1 MTIGSRAAGFVTLSG
16 YLTRKAIPLFGRG
29 RVLAVKTI
37 RQNHHASAELLRLL
51 DEFRRMVNVCIAI
64 GTKENVSSLKT
75 LSLKSYHHLSRDILG
90 YYRLCAIST
99 ATRILHNHRK
109 ANKKK
114 NHRATVPYA
123 RRLMLTT
130 CYGFKI

>member
-37 RQNHHASAELLRLL
+37 RQNHHASAELLRPLE
-51 DEFRRMVNVCIAI
+51 EFRRMGNVCIAI

-75 LSLKSYHHLSRDILG
+75 LSLRAYHQFIRDN
-90 YYRLCAIST
+90 LCHC
-99 ATRILHNHRK
+99 RV
-109 ANKKK
+109 
-114 NHRATVPYA
+114 RAERQPD
-123 RRLMLTT
+123 
-130 CYGFKI
+130 

>member
-1 MTIGSRAAGFVTLSG
+1 MMIGSRAAGFVTLSG

-51 DEFRRMVNVCIAI
+51 DEFRRMGNVCIAI
-64 GTKENVSSLKT
+64 GTKENISSLKN

-90 YYRLCAIST
+90 YCRVASV
-99 ATRILHNHRK
+99 RQ
-109 ANKKK
+109 
-114 NHRATVPYA
+114 PGFF
-123 RRLMLTT
+123 TT
-130 CYGFKI
+130 

>member
-51 DEFRRMVNVCIAI
+51 DQVRRMGNVCMAI
-64 GTKENVSSLKT
+64 GTNENVCSLKT
-75 LSLKSYHHLSRDILG
+75 LYFKSFHHLRRDILG
-90 YYRLCAIST
+90 CR
-99 ATRILHNHRK
+99 
-109 ANKKK
+109 
-114 NHRATVPYA
+114 VPSGPPA
-123 RRLMLTT
+123 
-130 CYGFKI
+130 